1 MKIVTAHTMQ
11 ELDRRAINEYGIPGR
26 DLMEQAGRGC
36 AEHIL
41 AAYGTRRSKRVVI
54 LAGKGNNGGDGYVIA
69 HCLLEKEWQ
78 MLVIVLATAWFQADR
93 RRRRKQND
101 DPARRNAR

>member
-11 ELDRRAINEYGIPGR
+11 ELDRRAIEEYGIPGR
-26 DLMEQAGRGC
+26 ELMEQAGQGC

-41 AAYGTRRSKRVVI
+41 AAYGTRAEQAGRD

-69 HCLLEKEWQ
+69 RYLLEKGWQ
-78 MLVIVLATAWFQADR
+78 VLVIILAE
-93 RRRRKQND
+93 RKISMET
-101 DPARRNAR
+101 P